1 MPKAIKTIDSTSV
14 NMKIED
20 KAMDLARR
28 RGFIW
33 GPSPNIYHGGVSGF
47 YDWGPLGKL
56 LKNKIENIIRKGFI
70 FHGFWEVECPTIMPS
85 KVWEASGHLEG
96 FVDPVIRCK
105 KCNSAFRVDSLIKE
119 NYPNEKVDGLTFTQ
133 LKKLIEKKKIKCPS
147 CKGGLGEVESYNLM
161 MRTTIGLNQEAY
173 LRPETATTTYLL
185 FPEYHRFFRTK
196 MPFGVF
202 QIGKAYRNEISPRQG
217 VFRTR
222 EFTQAEGQLFVLK
235 EHFSKFDKFDD
246 EKRTILPLLPFGKKQ
261 TKVTLQDAIKKKFI
275 KKKVYGWTLAAAY
288 DIIKKIGF
296 PENKIRI
303 RQHNP
308 KELAHY
314 AEDAWDIE
322 IKTERYG
329 WFEICGVHDRK
340 DYDLKRHAEYSKS
353 KFAVQG
359 EVPTIMEIAFGIERP
374 TYCLLE
380 ESLREDKER
389 DWLFFPPGVA
399 PIDVA
404 VFPLIKKD
412 NLPKLAKEVF
422 EGLDKEFV
430 CTYDES
436 GSIGR
441 RYRRMDEVGTTLCIT
456 IDHDSLKDKTVT
468 LREVSTMKQIRVN
481 ITDLKDTVRNILY
494 GSLKFGK

>member
-20 KAMDLARR
+20 KAMDLAKR

-56 LKNKIENIIRKGFI
+56 LKNKIENIIRKGFLY
-70 FHGFWEVECPTIMPS
+70 HSFWEVECPTIMPG
-85 KVWEASGHLEG
+85 KVWEASGHLDG
-96 FVDPVIRCK
+96 FVDPVVKCK
-105 KCNSAFRVDSLIKE
+105 KCESAFRVDNLIKE
-119 NYPNEKVDGLTFTQ
+119 KYPNENVDGLTFTQ
-133 LKKLIEKKKIKCPS
+133 LKKLIEKKKVKCPS
-147 CKGGLGEVESYNLM
+147 CKGNLGEVESYNLM

-185 FPEYHRFFRTK
+185 FPEYYRFFRTK

-222 EFTQAEGQLFVLK
+222 EFTQAEGQMFLLK
-235 EHFSKFDKFDD
+235 EHFNKFEKFDE
-246 EKRTILPLLPFGKKQ
+246 EKNEVLPLLPY
-261 TKVTLQDAIKKKFI
+261 KKKLQKVKLKDAVTKKIF
-275 KKKVYGWTLAAAY
+275 KKKSYAWTVYAAY
-288 DIIKKIGF
+288 DIVTKIGF
-296 PENKIRI
+296 PSNKIRI

-322 IKTERYG
+322 IKTERFG

-340 DYDLKRHAEYSKS
+340 DYDLKRHAEHSKT
-353 KFAVQG
+353 KFAVG
-359 EVPTIMEIAFGIERP
+359 NETPNILEIAFGIERP

-380 ESLREDKER
+380 ESLRGDKKR
-389 DWLFFPPGVA
+389 DWLYFPPGVA

-404 VFPLIKKD
+404 IFPLVKKD
-412 NLPKLAKEVF
+412 NLPKLAKEIF
-422 EGLDKEFV
+422 EDLDKEFV
-430 CTYDES
+430 CIYDES

-441 RYRRMDEVGTTLCIT
+441 RYRRMDEIGTTLCIT
-456 IDHDSLKDKTVT
+456 IDHDSLEDNSVT
-468 LREVSTMKQIRVN
+468 LREVSTMKQIRV
-481 ITDLKDTVRNILY
+481 DVKELKDTVRNILY
-494 GSLKFGK
+494 NGLKFGK